1 MARAEERGFPY
12 PARAFEHA
20 RSAYRNQDE
29 FPRSKRSKAP
39 TAYSP
44 SVWLLLRE
52 DARIGR
58 IRLKVRG
65 LEVMASTVTE
75 MEVDQA
81 IALLARE
88 YWVFGITG
96 SGSFGIM
103 ELQLKS

>member
-1 MARAEERGFPY
+1 
-12 PARAFEHA
+12 
-20 RSAYRNQDE
+20 
-29 FPRSKRSKAP
+29 
-39 TAYSP
+39 
-44 SVWLLLRE
+44 
-52 DARIGR
+52 
-58 IRLKVRG
+58 
-65 LEVMASTVTE
+65 MASTVTE